1 MPTCN
6 QRDNCA
12 NILDHNEQK
21 HHEPKDNKV
30 FWNKCVLTIPNIN
43 NEESKTSIWPEI
55 EKIKGTTQLTKIK
68 EALDL
73 QILLFTNEEQRL
85 KYIENQYGLFSPNSW
100 YNIIFTIFMLFLILL
115 TIRGLL
121 ILKKRKALNSEKNKT
136 QI

>member
-1 MPTCN
+1 M
-6 QRDNCA
+6 
-12 NILDHNEQK
+12 
-21 HHEPKDNKV
+21 
-30 FWNKCVLTIPNIN
+30 
-43 NEESKTSIWPEI
+43 
-55 EKIKGTTQLTKIK
+55 QLTKIK

-121 ILKKRKALNSEKNKT
+121 IPIKLWKALKSQKNKT
-136 QI
+136 QT